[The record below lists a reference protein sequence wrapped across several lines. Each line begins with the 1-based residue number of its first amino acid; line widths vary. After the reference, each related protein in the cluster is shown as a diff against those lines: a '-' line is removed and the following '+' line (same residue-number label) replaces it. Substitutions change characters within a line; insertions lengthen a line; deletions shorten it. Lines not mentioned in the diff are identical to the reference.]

1 MLQLWRDLGDSK
13 NITFVPKLLRPDF
26 STKSAGLLG
35 CCGVNLGR
43 NNFGIKVIF
52 FEYLGY
58 IHYCYV
64 LGPELIFP
72 TGLVNFVTTV
82 ARLVCLALFG

>member
-35 CCGVNLGR
+35 CYGVNLGR

-52 FEYLGY
+52 F
-58 IHYCYV
+58 
-64 LGPELIFP
+64 
-72 TGLVNFVTTV
+72 
-82 ARLVCLALFG
+82 